1 MIMTHLGV
9 IPTSTD
15 YENAL
20 LVKESA
26 EAAGATEYADASGRV
41 IDAYRGRYRTSIGVI
56 AMINEAY
63 HDVIEPMFYTEG
75 D

>member
-1 MIMTHLGV
+1 MIMTHLG
-9 IPTSTD
+9 
-15 YENAL
+15 
-20 LVKESA
+20 
-26 EAAGATEYADASGRV
+26 V